1 MKKIK
6 DEISYKFD
14 TKENGNTMMQ
24 NLWNIEKEESS

>member
-6 DEISYKFD
+6 EEIIYNFD